1 MHVLSRMAQSLGGGA
16 SDRLAEQALAQK
28 IRVGLATTSTSSNA
42 IFGGGKNE
50 EDAMLPSSAVHSNAE
65 VQCRWEV
72 KEVSTQTPPVAECQS
87 EETQTEPSNDGWQTV
102 PSKRRRSVREGSTQT
117 PEITESAS
125 LALCRDKLCQ
135 IQGLIFDMALR
146 KTLPK
151 DEWKL
156 IFAQIER
163 SV

>member
-1 MHVLSRMAQSLGGGA
+1 M
-16 SDRLAEQALAQK
+16 
-28 IRVGLATTSTSSNA
+28 GLATTSTSSNA

-50 EDAMLPSSAVHSNAE
+50 EDAMLPSSAAHLNAE

-87 EETQTEPSNDGWQTV
+87 EKTQTEPSNDGWQTV

-125 LALCRDKLCQ
+125 LALVSRQ
-135 IQGLIFDMALR
+135 VMPNPGAGFRHGPTENVA
-146 KTLPK
+146 
-151 DEWKL
+151 EG
-156 IFAQIER
+156 
-163 SV
+163 